1 MKIQNNFYRLE
12 VSKIKVRDI
21 VNLVIS
27 IIGIFTITIQII
39 EIKRNA
45 ISEELNLKLIIYTII
60 ICIVMI
66 LINIYSILNKREAVM
81 NKKDIEKLQI
91 ENKSLTEVND
101 KVRCFK
107 HDFNNIV
114 QAIDGYIVLDDMDSL
129 QVYFNSLVNECNC
142 VNIVEHI
149 NCKAKSNPAICS
161 VLLNKFKLAEK
172 NDIKMNIEILVDLAK
187 ITKKSY
193 TISRMLGILLDNA
206 LEASKECEEKIINVQ
221 FLKQEE
227 RGRTLIIVEN
237 TYNNKEVDTNKIFDK
252 NYTTK
257 GAKGNSG
264 LGLWKIRDILSKDTN
279 LDLFTTKDGKM
290 FKQQLEIYG

>member
-279 LDLFTTKDGKM
+279 LDLFTTKDDKM